1 MKQILFFL
9 LIFNCIFYQAQKKK
23 YILIDIQNNQKKE
36 VSDSLSAVK
45 FLDSLSQNS
54 FYLTEVTSVKKQG
67 YSTEIYFDKKQNF
80 NKAAV
85 HISDSLAKQLKLSQ
99 NFTTENLDSLKVKI
113 NQIYRNKGFAFNR
126 VKTKFNG
133 FKNDIPQIDLDVSN
147 AGKRTIDKF
156 VLKDYNKAPKRFVK
170 SLEEDFLHRTYN
182 DKNLLQI
189 NRSLQNHPF
198 VLLERP
204 PQTLF
209 KKDSTEIFLF
219 IKKKVNSTF
228 DGIVG
233 FGNDK
238 TNKFT
243 LNGSLN
249 LNLKNIFNGFETIGL
264 YWQRNPDSGQTFNLG
279 TDIPYLF
286 NSKVGFNL
294 NVNIYR
300 QDSTYATVK
309 AIPGFYYHI
318 SSNQKI
324 GLRGTFETS
333 AILDS
338 LYTGGKNYTKQ
349 GIGLFYEYT
358 KPTEI
363 EIFQY
368 QTRINTT
375 VDYLRANYTDQKFN
389 QIQYFLSAENSIH
402 LTGNH
407 YLNING
413 ESALINAKN
422 ELNTNELFRFGGWN
436 SLRGFNENSLF
447 ADFYA
452 YGGAE
457 YRYLVNPQTF
467 FDVFGQYGILN
478 NPNLTSQIKLYSLG
492 FGFKFFIPLGL
503 MSVQISN
510 GSQFGEAFNF
520 KSTKISWGLLSRF

>member
-1 MKQILFFL
+1 MKIRLFFIVL
-9 LIFNCIFYQAQKKK
+9 LFCLIYKAQKKN
-23 YILIDIQNNQKKE
+23 YVLIDIQNNEKKE

-54 FYLTEVTSVKKQG
+54 YYLTEITKVKKQEN
-67 YSTEIYFDKKQNF
+67 STEIYFDKKQNF
-80 NKAAV
+80 NK
-85 HISDSLAKQLKLSQ
+85 SDIHLSDALAKQLKYSQ
-99 NFTTENLDSLKVKI
+99 NFTTENLDSLKKNI
-113 NQIYRNKGFAFNR
+113 NQIYREEGFSFNR
-126 VKTKFNG
+126 VTTKFKG
-133 FKNDIPQIDLDVSN
+133 FKNGVPQIDLDVSTSD
-147 AGKRTIDKF
+147 KRTIDKF
-156 VLKDYNKAPKRFVK
+156 VLKDYTKVPKRFIK
-170 SLEEDFLHRTYN
+170 DLEQDFLLKTYN
-182 DKNLLQI
+182 DKNLLKI
-189 NRSLQNHPF
+189 NSNLQNHPF

-219 IKKKVNSTF
+219 LKKKINSTF
-228 DGIVG
+228 DGIIG

-238 TNKFT
+238 TDKFT

-249 LNLKNIFNGFETIGL
+249 LNLKNVFNGFETIGL
-264 YWQRNPDSGQTFNLG
+264 FWQRNPDSGQTFNLSG
-279 TDIPYLF
+279 DIPYLF
-286 NSKVGFNL
+286 NSKIGLNL

-300 QDSTYATVK
+300 QDSTFAIVK
-309 AIPGFYYHI
+309 AFPGLYYHI

-324 GLRGTFETS
+324 GVRGTFETS

-338 LYTGGKNYTKQ
+338 LYTAGKDFTKQ
-349 GIGLFYEYT
+349 GIGIWYQYT

-368 QTRINTT
+368 KTRINAT
-375 VDYLRANYTDQKFN
+375 VDYLRANYSEQKFN
-389 QIQYFLSAENSIH
+389 QIQYFLSAENNFHI
-402 LTGNH
+402 TGNH
-407 YLNING
+407 YININS

-457 YRYLVNPQTF
+457 YRYLINSQTF
-467 FDVFGQYGILN
+467 FDFFGQYGILN
-478 NPNLTSQIKLYSLG
+478 NPTLKSQIKLYSLG
-492 FGFKFFIPLGL
+492 FGFKLFIPLGL

-510 GSQFGEAFNF
+510 GSQFGEPFNF
-520 KSTKISWGLLSRF
+520 KSTKISWGILSRF

>member
-1 MKQILFFL
+1 MKKSTFFLFLFFCL
-9 LIFNCIFYQAQKKK
+9 FSKAQQKK
-23 YILIDIQNNQKKE
+23 YVLIDIQNNQKKI
-36 VSDSLSAVK
+36 VNDSLSAAK

-54 FYLTEVTSVKKQG
+54 YYLTQVTAVKLKDNNA
-67 YSTEIYFDKKQNF
+67 EIYFDKKQNF
-80 NKAAV
+80 NTAEV
-85 HISDSLAKQLKLSQ
+85 HLSDSLAKELNLPQ
-99 NFTTENLDSLKVKI
+99 NFRTKNLDSLKQKI
-113 NQIYRNKGFAFNR
+113 NQFYRDKGFAFNR
-126 VKTKFNG
+126 IKTKFNG
-133 FKNDIPQIDLDVSN
+133 FKENLPAISLEVSL
-147 AGKRTIDKF
+147 AEKRQIDKF
-156 VLKDYNKAPKRFVK
+156 VLKDYTNVPKRFVK
-170 SLEEDFLHRTYN
+170 NLEEDFLHKTYDDN
-182 DKNLLQI
+182 NLIKI
-189 NRSLQNHPF
+189 NNSLQNHSF

-219 IKKKVNSTF
+219 LKKKINSTF
-228 DGIVG
+228 DGIIG

-238 TNKFT
+238 TDKFT

-249 LNLKNIFNGFETIGL
+249 LNLKNIFNGFETISL
-264 YWQRNPDSGQTFNLG
+264 YWQRNPDSGQTFNFG

-286 NSKVGFNL
+286 KSKIGLNL

-300 QDSTYATVK
+300 QDSTFATVK
-309 AIPGFYYHI
+309 AVPGLYFHI

-324 GLRGTFETS
+324 GMRGTFETS
-333 AILDS
+333 AVLDS
-338 LYTGGKNYTKQ
+338 LYTAGKDFSKQ
-349 GIGLFYEYT
+349 GIGLWYQYA
-358 KPTEI
+358 KPSEI
-363 EIFQY
+363 EVFQH
-368 QTRINTT
+368 QTRINTAM
-375 VDYLRANYTDQKFN
+375 DYLRANYGEEKFN
-389 QIQYFLSAENSIH
+389 QIQYFLSAENNFH
-402 LTGNH
+402 LLGNH

-436 SLRGFNENSLF
+436 SLKGFNENSLF

-503 MSVQISN
+503 MSIQISN
-510 GSQFGEAFNF
+510 GSQFGETFNF

>member
-1 MKQILFFL
+1 LKKIFFFL
-9 LIFNCIFYQAQKKK
+9 LLLNCIFYQAQKKK

-54 FYLTEVTSVKKQG
+54 YYLTEVTNVKKHEN
-67 YSTEIYFDKKQNF
+67 STEIYFDKKQNF
-80 NKAAV
+80 NKAEV
-85 HISDSLAKQLKLSQ
+85 HISDSLAVKLKLSQ
-99 NFTTENLDSLKVKI
+99 SFTTKNLDSLKQKI
-113 NQIYRNKGFAFNR
+113 NLIYRDKGFSFNR
-126 VKTKFNG
+126 VKIKFKG
-133 FKNDIPQIDLDVSN
+133 FKNDLPQVDLDVSTSR
-147 AGKRTIDKF
+147 KRTIDKF
-156 VLKDYNKAPKRFVK
+156 VLKGYTKVPKRFVK
-170 SLEEDFLHRTYN
+170 NFDEDYLHRTYD
-182 DKNLLQI
+182 DKNLLKI
-189 NRSLQNHPF
+189 NSSLQNHPF

-219 IKKKVNSTF
+219 LKKKINSTF
-228 DGIVG
+228 DGIIG

-243 LNGSLN
+243 LNGSIN

-264 YWQRNPDSGQTFNLG
+264 YWQRNPDRGQTFNLSS
-279 TDIPYLF
+279 DIPYLF
-286 NSKVGFNL
+286 KSKIGVNL

-309 AIPGFYYHI
+309 AVPGFYYHI

-324 GLRGTFETS
+324 GVRGTFETS
-333 AILDS
+333 AVLDS
-338 LYTGGKNYTKQ
+338 LYTSAKNYTKQ
-349 GIGLFYEYT
+349 GIGLWYQYT
-358 KPTEI
+358 KPTEF

-368 QTRINTT
+368 QTHLNVTI
-375 VDYLRANYTDQKFN
+375 DYLRANYSDHKFN
-389 QIQYFLSAENSIH
+389 QIQYFLNAEHNIH

-413 ESALINAKN
+413 ESALINSKD

-467 FDVFGQYGILN
+467 FDLFGQYGVLN
-478 NPNLTSQIKLYSLG
+478 NPTLSAQVKLYSLG
-492 FGFKFFIPLGL
+492 FGFKFFIPIGL
-503 MSVQISN
+503 MSIQISN
-510 GSQFGEAFNF
+510 GSQNGASFNF
-520 KSTKISWGLLSRF
+520 KTTKISWGLLSMF